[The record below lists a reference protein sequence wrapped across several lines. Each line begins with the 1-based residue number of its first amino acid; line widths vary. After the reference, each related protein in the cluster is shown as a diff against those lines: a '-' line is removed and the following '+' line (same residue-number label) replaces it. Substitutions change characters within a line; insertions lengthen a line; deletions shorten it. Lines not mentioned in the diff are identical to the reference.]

1 MNANPLRD
9 VIVTVNSAH
18 KNNVLS
24 NSFVSFPLD
33 VNLANSSEEELIQVE
48 VIRFTYAN
56 SFYNIPEGKN
66 NILVGVQTSDT
77 TIHTK
82 VITLPVGFY
91 SAAQMA
97 VMLSTL
103 PSLQNIYD
111 DGNVYGIS
119 SVTFDINRGM
129 LVWTWLNAGAP
140 LQYYIFHSMSAQEV
154 LSTLG
159 LTASSRPGIYV
170 ESLPLIVGNRVVQA
184 YAPATPTFSPFMFD
198 ARRHTGIQVGLPN
211 LPLNH
216 YTSVPSESRN
226 QSTNLQRYSY
236 LFSFP
241 VTVDFG
247 ETQQYEPAQPLI
259 SYINRSNISILDV
272 EILDPV
278 TQQPV
283 EFLDQNWSLTLAFRV
298 VRNPAIE
305 RPFLTTD
312 QDTPLTLPQRFRQD
326 PLFHIKRRRL

>member
-1 MNANPLRD
+1 MNVNPLRD

-18 KNNVLS
+18 KNNALS

-33 VNLANSSEEELIQVE
+33 VNLGNSSEEELIQLE
-48 VIRFTYAN
+48 VIRFTFAN

-66 NILVGVQTSDT
+66 KVLVGVQTSDAE
-77 TIHTK
+77 IHTK
-82 VITLPVGFY
+82 VITLPIGFY
-91 SAAQMA
+91 SAAQMGL
-97 VMLSTL
+97 MLTNLSA
-103 PSLQNIYD
+103 LQNIYD
-111 DGNVYGIS
+111 DGDVYGIS
-119 SVTFDINRGM
+119 SVTFDANRGM
-129 LVWTWLNAGAP
+129 LVWNWLNAGAP
-140 LQYYIFHSMSAQEV
+140 LQYFIFHSTSAQEV

-159 LTASSRPGIYV
+159 LTASSKPGLYV
-170 ESLPLIVGNRVVQA
+170 ESLPLVLGNRVLQSYV
-184 YAPATPTFSPFMFD
+184 PATPTHSPFMFD

-241 VTVDFG
+241 VTADFG
-247 ETQQYEPAQPLI
+247 ETQSYEPSQPLI

-272 EILDPV
+272 EVLDPV

-283 EFLDQNWSLTLAFRV
+283 EFLDQNWSLTLALRV

-305 RPFLTTD
+305 RPLLATD
-312 QDTPLTLPQRFRQD
+312 QDTALTLPERFRQD
-326 PLFHIKRRRL
+326 SLFHIKRRRV